1 MKKKMLFFALLLFN
15 MAGLGHAQNAV
26 HKDYYR
32 SAIKAIKN
40 NNLAELAASMKY
52 INNVDSFIPLDSYH
66 SYSLLGYACLYKNKS
81 AIQKLIAMKAN
92 IDEAFCDEVFI
103 YDALYMAIDNEDEG
117 LVKQLLAMGTDPN
130 RPYNENGLCPLAAS
144 CNVNN
149 VAIAS
154 LLLKHGAKAN
164 GLGNLGGDYIECPL
178 IKAVMEGNKDMVLL
192 LLKYGA
198 KKGIKDEE
206 GRTALYYAKQ
216 QKHMQIIRIL
226 EKKASNRRITSG
238 RRRAKKNG

>member
-1 MKKKMLFFALLLFN
+1 MKKTLFFALLLFC
-15 MAGLGHAQNAV
+15 MANLGHAQNGV

-40 NNLAELAASMKY
+40 NNLAELAANMKY
-52 INNVDSFIPLDSYH
+52 INNVDSFIPLDSDH
-66 SYSLLGYACLYKNKS
+66 SYSLLGYACLYKNKP
-81 AIQKLIAMKAN
+81 AIQKMIAMKAN

-117 LVKQLLAMGTDPN
+117 LVKQLLAMGADPN
-130 RPYNENGLCPLAAS
+130 RPYNENGLCPLVAS
-144 CNVNN
+144 CYVNN

-154 LLLKHGAKAN
+154 LLLKHGAKAD

-178 IKAVMEGNKDMVLL
+178 IKAVIKGNKDMILL
-192 LLKYGA
+192 LLKHGA

-216 QKHMQIIRIL
+216 QKNTSIIQIL
-226 EKKASNRRITSG
+226 EKAPGN
-238 RRRAKKNG
+238 

>member
-1 MKKKMLFFALLLFN
+1 MKRTLFFALLSLC
-15 MAGLGHAQNAV
+15 MASLGHAQNAV

-32 SAIKAIKN
+32 SAIKAIKTY
-40 NNLAELAASMKY
+40 NLAELAANMKY

-66 SYSLLGYACLYKNKS
+66 SYSLLGYACLYKNKP
-81 AIQKLIAMKAN
+81 AIQKLIAMQAN
-92 IDEAFCDEVFI
+92 IDEVFSDEVFI

-117 LVKQLLAMGTDPN
+117 LVKQLLAMGADPN
-130 RPYNENGLCPLAAS
+130 RPYDENGLCPLVAS
-144 CNVNN
+144 CYVNN

-164 GLGNLGGDYIECPL
+164 GLGNLGGDHIECPL

-206 GRTALYYAKQ
+206 GRTALYYARQ

>member
-1 MKKKMLFFALLLFN
+1 MKKKILFFALLLFN
-15 MAGLGHAQNAV
+15 MAGLGHAQKAV

-40 NNLAELAASMKY
+40 NNLAELAANMKY

-81 AIQKLIAMKAN
+81 AIQKLIAMKTN
-92 IDEAFCDEVFI
+92 IDEAFADEIFI
-103 YDALYMAIDNEDEG
+103 YDALYMAINNEDED
-117 LVKQLLAMGTDPN
+117 LVKQLLTMGADPN

-178 IKAVMEGNKDMVLL
+178 IKAVIKGNKDMVLL
-192 LLKYGA
+192 LLKHGA
-198 KKGIKDEE
+198 KKGEKDEE

-216 QKHMQIIRIL
+216 QKHTSIIQIL
-226 EKKASNRRITSG
+226 EKAPGN
-238 RRRAKKNG
+238 

>member
-15 MAGLGHAQNAV
+15 MAGFGHAQKAV

-40 NNLAELAASMKY
+40 NNLAELAANMKY

-66 SYSLLGYACLYKNKS
+66 SYSLLGYACLYKNKP

-117 LVKQLLAMGTDPN
+117 LVKQLLAMGADPN
-130 RPYNENGLCPLAAS
+130 RPYNENGLCPLVAS
-144 CNVNN
+144 CYVNN

-154 LLLKHGAKAN
+154 LLLKHGAKAD

-178 IKAVMEGNKDMVLL
+178 IKAVIKGNKDMVLL
-192 LLKYGA
+192 LLKHGA
-198 KKGIKDEE
+198 KKGEKDEE

-216 QKHMQIIRIL
+216 QKHTSIIQIL
-226 EKKASNRRITSG
+226 EKSTR
-238 RRRAKKNG
+238 

>member
-15 MAGLGHAQNAV
+15 MAGSGHAQNAV
-26 HKDYYR
+26 QKDYYR

-40 NNLAELAASMKY
+40 NNLAELAANMKY

-66 SYSLLGYACLYKNKS
+66 SYSLLGYACLYKNKP

-117 LVKQLLAMGTDPN
+117 LVKQLLAMGADPN
-130 RPYNENGLCPLAAS
+130 RPYNENGLCPPVAS
-144 CNVNN
+144 CYVNN

-154 LLLKHGAKAN
+154 LLLKHGAKAD

-178 IKAVMEGNKDMVLL
+178 IKAVIKGNKDMVLL
-192 LLKYGA
+192 LLKHGA

-216 QKHMQIIRIL
+216 QKNTSIIQIL
-226 EKKASNRRITSG
+226 EKAPGN
-238 RRRAKKNG
+238 

>member
-15 MAGLGHAQNAV
+15 MAGLGHAQKAV

-40 NNLAELAASMKY
+40 NNLAELAANMKY

-81 AIQKLIAMKAN
+81 AIQKLIAMKTN
-92 IDEAFCDEVFI
+92 IDEAFADEIFI
-103 YDALYMAIDNEDEG
+103 YDALYMAINNEDED
-117 LVKQLLAMGTDPN
+117 LVKQLLTMGADPN

-154 LLLKHGAKAN
+154 LLLKHGAQA
-164 GLGNLGGDYIECPL
+164 D
-178 IKAVMEGNKDMVLL
+178 
-192 LLKYGA
+192 
-198 KKGIKDEE
+198 
-206 GRTALYYAKQ
+206 
-216 QKHMQIIRIL
+216 
-226 EKKASNRRITSG
+226 
-238 RRRAKKNG
+238 

>member
-15 MAGLGHAQNAV
+15 MAGSGHAQNAV
-26 HKDYYR
+26 QKDYYR

-40 NNLAELAASMKY
+40 NNLAELAANMKY

-66 SYSLLGYACLYKNKS
+66 SYSLLGYACLYKNKP

-117 LVKQLLAMGTDPN
+117 LVKQLLAMGADPN
-130 RPYNENGLCPLAAS
+130 RPYNENGL
-144 CNVNN
+144 
-149 VAIAS
+149 
-154 LLLKHGAKAN
+154 LKHGAKAD

-178 IKAVMEGNKDMVLL
+178 IKAVIKGNKDMVLL

-216 QKHMQIIRIL
+216 QKNTSIIQIL
-226 EKKASNRRITSG
+226 EKAPGN
-238 RRRAKKNG
+238 

>member
-1 MKKKMLFFALLLFN
+1 MKKITFFASFLLCMTSL
-15 MAGLGHAQNAV
+15 MHAQKSV
-26 HKDYYR
+26 QKDYYH

-40 NNLAELAASMKY
+40 NNLVELAANMKY

-66 SYSLLGYACLYKNKS
+66 SYSLLGYACLYKNKP

-117 LVKQLLAMGTDPN
+117 LVKQLLAMGADPN
-130 RPYNENGLCPLAAS
+130 RPYNENGLCPLVAS
-144 CNVNN
+144 CYVNN

-154 LLLKHGAKAN
+154 LLLKHGAKAD

-178 IKAVMEGNKDMVLL
+178 IKAVIKGNKDMVLL
-192 LLKYGA
+192 LLKHGA

-216 QKHMQIIRIL
+216 QKNTSIIQIL
-226 EKKASNRRITSG
+226 EKAPGN
-238 RRRAKKNG
+238 

>member
-40 NNLAELAASMKY
+40 NNLAELAANMKY

-66 SYSLLGYACLYKNKS
+66 SYSLLGYACLYKNKP

-117 LVKQLLAMGTDPN
+117 LVKQLLAMGADPN
-130 RPYNENGLCPLAAS
+130 RPYNENGLCPLVAS

-164 GLGNLGGDYIECPL
+164 GMGNLGGDHIECPL
-178 IKAVMEGNKDMVLL
+178 IKAVIKGNKDMVLL
-192 LLKYGA
+192 LLKHGA

-216 QKHMQIIRIL
+216 LKHTPIIQIL
-226 EKKASNRRITSG
+226 EKAPGN
-238 RRRAKKNG
+238 